1 MIKYEAK
8 IIGETSAGLTAVEI
22 YKNKNIIWSMDFFA
36 QGASAQGYIDGLRAA
51 YDTAIDCA
59 NVESW
64 MENDS
69 PPITYSNDETA
80 WAIASFTP
88 TEGWKFADPQ
98 NDGQAWDFIKTNADR
113 IPTEIVNA
121 WAAEFGI

>member
-22 YKNKNIIWSMDFFA
+22 YKNNTIIWSLDFFE
-36 QGASAQGYIDGLRAA
+36 QGASFQGYIGGLQAA

-59 NVESW
+59 NVYDW

-69 PPITYSNDETA
+69 PPIIYSNDDTT
-80 WAIASFTP
+80 WVIASFIP
-88 TEGWKFADPQ
+88 TDGWKFAEPQ
-98 NDGQAWDFIKTNADR
+98 NDGQSGDFIKTNADR
-113 IPTEIVNA
+113 IPADIVDA
-121 WAAEFGI
+121 WAAELGI

>member
-22 YKNKNIIWSMDFFA
+22 YKNNTLIWSLDFFA
-36 QGASAQGYIDGLRAA
+36 QGATFQGYIDGLREA
-51 YDTAIDCA
+51 YDTATDCA

-64 MENDS
+64 MDDG
-69 PPITYSNDETA
+69 PIPITYSNDDSA
-80 WAIASFTP
+80 WVIASFTP
-88 TEGWKFADPQ
+88 AEGWKFADPQ

-113 IPTEIVNA
+113 IPTKIVNA